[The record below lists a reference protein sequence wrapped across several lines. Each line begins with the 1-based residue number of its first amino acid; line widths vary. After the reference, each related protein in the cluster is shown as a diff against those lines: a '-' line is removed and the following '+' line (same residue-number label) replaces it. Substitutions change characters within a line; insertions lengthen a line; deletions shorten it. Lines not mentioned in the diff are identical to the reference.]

1 MAGNEGRISNPNLM
15 NAKVFYSRRTKLGIP
30 TEIFLILAFLNVFA
44 VVLAIMFYSV
54 FSVISLIL
62 FILVSVVPMK
72 FVFGNDP
79 DAHKAWIYGWLAP
92 ARLENVHVVK
102 RRVMFVDVQ

>member
-1 MAGNEGRISNPNLM
+1 MTGNEGRISNPNLM

-30 TEIFLILAFLNVFA
+30 AEIFLILAFLNVFA

-54 FSVISLIL
+54 FSLISLIL

-72 FVFGNDP
+72 FVFSGDP

-102 RRVMFVDVQ
+102 RRVMFVNVQ